1 MRGLEQWKNA
11 RQENNDP
18 NAERMALEALQTIK
32 MRNAGGLSQMDA
44 TQSDRSIDYDARTI

>member
-32 MRNAGGLSQMDA
+32 MRNAGGLSHMDA
-44 TQSDRSIDYDARTI
+44 TESDRSIDYDARTI